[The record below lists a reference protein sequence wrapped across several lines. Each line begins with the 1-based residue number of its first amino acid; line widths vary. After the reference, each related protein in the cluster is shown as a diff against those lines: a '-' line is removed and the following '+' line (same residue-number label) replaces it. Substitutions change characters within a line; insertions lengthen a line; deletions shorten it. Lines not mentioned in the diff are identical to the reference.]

1 MVTTASK
8 SSLKPSLSQPKLDA
22 TPKSSADKV
31 PAKVPAKVSAK
42 VPAKA
47 PAKVPAKAQVTTKTS
62 PRKTVP
68 KVLKTEKIEKTQK
81 VKKPKMVREGFSMPK
96 NEYEILSRLKVR
108 AAKMS
113 YQVKKSELL
122 RAGIKALEAMNDAAF
137 ASSLAAVLTLKGSV
151 ETKK

>member
-22 TPKSSADKV
+22 TPKNSADKV
-31 PAKVPAKVSAK
+31 PAKVPSK
-42 VPAKA
+42 VPAKVPSKV
-47 PAKVPAKAQVTTKTS
+47 PAKVPAKTQATTKTS
-62 PRKTVP
+62 PSQTVP
-68 KVLKTEKIEKTQK
+68 KVLKTEKTQK
-81 VKKPKMVREGFSMPK
+81 VKKPKMVREAFSMLK

-108 AAKMS
+108 AGKMS

-137 ASSLAAVLTLKGSV
+137 ASSLAAVLSLKASV